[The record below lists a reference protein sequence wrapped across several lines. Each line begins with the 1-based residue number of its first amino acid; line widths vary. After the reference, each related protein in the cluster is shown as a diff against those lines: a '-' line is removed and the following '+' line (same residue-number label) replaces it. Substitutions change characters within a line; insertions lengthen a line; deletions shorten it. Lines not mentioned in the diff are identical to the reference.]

1 MTTSSKPETYI
12 GHETMAEILRI
23 HGTTADTVRAWA
35 RRHGREIVNH
45 HGTEFVRIGDAGEF
59 AHWLKNERAVLT
71 NELLDATRALLA
83 RERTTALAARLAEL
97 GDATAAQ
104 RIRSQI
110 LEQLPTT

>member
-1 MTTSSKPETYI
+1 MSTSKPETYI
-12 GHETMAEILRI
+12 GHETMAEIIRI
-23 HGTTADTVRAWA
+23 HGTTTAAVRAWA
-35 RRHGREIVNH
+35 HEHNRTIFTHNGI
-45 HGTEFVRIGDAGEF
+45 EFVTIRDAGEF
-59 AHWLKNERAVLT
+59 GHWLTNARAVLT

-83 RERTTALAARLAEL
+83 RERATALAARLAEL